1 MINITKAASEQ
12 FNEYLKKAES
22 PENKML
28 RITFNGFG

>member
-1 MINITKAASEQ
+1 MINVTKAAAEQ
-12 FNEYLKKAES
+12 FNEYLKKAGE